1 MTKTKNNEIDNKDM
15 HNPEEKS
22 SEEKD
27 FEGPK
32 WKQLGF
38 TDKYHYQGFLDYNG
52 LDPTPYRPTITTED
66 LELLYRVFDLED
78 ETDHSEDNTASD
90 DAVDALS
97 YISEFG
103 LINNEE

>member
-1 MTKTKNNEIDNKDM
+1 MTETVNNIEESEDEITK
-15 HNPEEKS
+15 EKS
-22 SEEKD
+22 

-52 LDPTPYRPTITTED
+52 LDPTPYRPLITCED
-66 LELLYRVFDLED
+66 LETLYRIFDLED

-103 LINNEE
+103 LICNEE

>member
-1 MTKTKNNEIDNKDM
+1 MIEANNI
-15 HNPEEKS
+15 EEKII
-22 SEEKD
+22 EEKA

-38 TDKYHYQGFLDYNG
+38 IDKYHYQGWLDCNG

-90 DAVDALS
+90 DAIDALS